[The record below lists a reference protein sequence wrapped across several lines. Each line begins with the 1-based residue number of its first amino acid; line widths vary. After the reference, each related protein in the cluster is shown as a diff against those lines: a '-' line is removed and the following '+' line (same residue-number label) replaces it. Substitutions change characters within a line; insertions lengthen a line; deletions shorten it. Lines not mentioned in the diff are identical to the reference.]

1 MISQF
6 EKLVQNFEVKR
17 VGGAPKGHQLTP
29 LKPPIIRSILAT
41 WSSSLLNCSHC
52 HTITKGLMPI
62 RSKPTERQ
70 ARIVLDMLE
79 SCNPMRKQA
88 SLNQVTSFR
97 KFYKSNFVL
106 HIWRCNSHI
115 STIDLGSCLPPCV
128 ARMRNLDFSMCSTK
142 HLLEF
147 T

>member
-6 EKLVQNFEVKR
+6 EKLVQNFEVKS

-79 SCNPMRKQA
+79 SCNPMRKRA

-97 KFYKSNFVL
+97 
-106 HIWRCNSHI
+106 
-115 STIDLGSCLPPCV
+115 
-128 ARMRNLDFSMCSTK
+128 
-142 HLLEF
+142 
-147 T
+147 